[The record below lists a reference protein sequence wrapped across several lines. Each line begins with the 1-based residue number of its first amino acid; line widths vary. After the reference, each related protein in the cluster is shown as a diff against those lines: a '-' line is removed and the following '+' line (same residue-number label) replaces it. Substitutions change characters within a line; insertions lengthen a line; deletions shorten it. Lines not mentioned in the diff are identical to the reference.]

1 MSKMPADGKLDR
13 DAIYAFWTEQ
23 VRLHG
28 ASPSASWSDVHI
40 IEREIEEIGA
50 RLVDGERVLD
60 VGCATGHSTV
70 RFAARRRIRIRGL
83 DYVPAMIEEARR
95 RLAALEGELRGEVE
109 FALGDVT
116 ALEEPDAA
124 YDRVVSTRVIIN
136 LASWEQQVRGMKE
149 VARVLKPGGTL
160 LLSEATLQGWENMNA
175 FRREWGL
182 PGIPMP
188 AFNRY
193 LDEDK
198 VRDALESEMELLEI
212 HDFSSSYYVGT
223 RVLKPLLAK
232 ALGEAAGV
240 DVAKPDM
247 HWNRFFSKLP
257 PAGDYGVQRLFV
269 LRKR

>member
-1 MSKMPADGKLDR
+1 MPADGKLDR
-13 DAIYAFWTEQ
+13 DAIHAFWTEQ
-23 VRLHG
+23 ARLHG
-28 ASPSASWSDVHI
+28 SSPSASWSDVYV

-60 VGCATGHSTV
+60 VGCANGYSTV
-70 RFAARRRIRIRGL
+70 RFAASRKIAIRGL
-83 DYVPAMIEEARR
+83 DYVPGMIEEARR
-95 RLAALEGELRGEVE
+95 RLAALEGELRGQVD
-109 FALGDVT
+109 FVVGDVT
-116 ALEEPDAA
+116 ALEEPDGA

-136 LASWEQQVRGMKE
+136 LSSWEQQVKGMRE
-149 VARVLKPGGTL
+149 AARVLRPGGTL
-160 LLSEATLQGWENMNA
+160 LLSEATVQGFRNMNA

-182 PGIPMP
+182 PDIPMP

-193 LDEDK
+193 LDQEQ
-198 VRDALESEMELLEI
+198 VRAALEDEMELLEV

-223 RVLKPLLAK
+223 RILKPLVAK

-240 DVAKPDM
+240 DVARPDM

-269 LRKR
+269 LQKR